1 VLELE
6 KAEKAALKPV
16 ALMNGRE
23 RWAVFF
29 RYATDPGRRELMNEL
44 LAAEAGIGMAG
55 EVLLTIS
62 RDEAERFRLESE
74 YKYALDLQSDMVE
87 ARREG
92 RSEGRAEGRME
103 GFADGHETGRA
114 VGRVEGH
121 AEGRMEG
128 FAEGHETGRAEG
140 RTEGRVEEREQAYRE
155 KLETARKLRAMGLS
169 PEQIAEVTGLSPAD
183 IDR

>member
-16 ALMNGRE
+16 ALMTGRE

-44 LAAEAGIGMAG
+44 LAAQDGIGMAG

-74 YKYALDLQSDMVE
+74 YKYALDLQSDLVD

-92 RSEGRAEGRME
+92 I
-103 GFADGHETGRA
+103 
-114 VGRVEGH
+114 
-121 AEGRMEG
+121 
-128 FAEGHETGRAEG
+128 AEGHETGRAEG
-140 RTEGRVEEREQAYRE
+140 RMEGLIEGHETGRSEGRAEE
-155 KLETARKLRAMGLS
+155 KLESARRFTARGYPAEEVAEILGLDPDVVRDLVS
-169 PEQIAEVTGLSPAD
+169 SRFE
-183 IDR
+183 

>member
-6 KAEKAALKPV
+6 KAEKAAQKPV

-44 LAAEAGIGMAG
+44 LAAQDGIGMAG

-74 YKYALDLQSDMVE
+74 YKYALDLQSDLVD

-92 RSEGRAEGRME
+92 RAE
-103 GFADGHETGRA
+103 
-114 VGRVEGH
+114 
-121 AEGRMEG
+121 
-128 FAEGHETGRAEG
+128 
-140 RTEGRVEEREQAYRE
+140 E
-155 KLETARKLRAMGLS
+155 KLESARRFTARGYPAEEVAEILGLD
-169 PEQIAEVTGLSPAD
+169 PDVVRGLV
-183 IDR
+183 